1 MKQTRLTNIANRQVR
16 RATTTNYDII
26 KQAMIYWDV
35 ADYMEQELEGVQLH
49 NTQRR
54 VNVNLIYKLKE
65 LAKGLGH
72 HLDVPNPAAFKT
84 KALTDSL
91 FEQAEAAR
99 LATLSKLTAQSERSN
114 ERIYFS

>member
-1 MKQTRLTNIANRQVR
+1 
-16 RATTTNYDII
+16 
-26 KQAMIYWDV
+26 MIYWDV
-35 ADYMEQELEGVQLH
+35 AEFMEQQLEGIQLH

-54 VNVNLIYKLKE
+54 VNINLIYKLKE

-84 KALTDSL
+84 KELTDRL

-99 LATLSKLTAQSERSN
+99 LATISKLNAQSQRSK
-114 ERIYFS
+114 EPVYFS

>member
-1 MKQTRLTNIANRQVR
+1 MKQTRLTSIANRQVR

-35 ADYMEQELEGVQLH
+35 AEFMEQQLEGIQLH

-65 LAKGLGH
+65 LAKGLGY
-72 HLDVPNPAAFKT
+72 HLVAPNPAAFKT
-84 KALTDSL
+84 KELTDRL
-91 FEQAEAAR
+91 FEQAETAR
-99 LATLSKLTAQSERSN
+99 LARVSKVTAQSQRSKERV
-114 ERIYFS
+114 YFS

>member
-16 RATTTNYDII
+16 RATTTNFDII
-26 KQAMIYWDV
+26 KQARIYWDV

-84 KALTDSL
+84 KELTDRL
-91 FEQAEAAR
+91 FDQAEAAK
-99 LATLSKLTAQSERSN
+99 LARVSKVTAQSRRSEERV
-114 ERIYFS
+114 YFS